1 MGLLLDVILPVFV
14 IIGFGYSMA
23 KWGGMSENMV
33 DALMWF
39 AQSIAV
45 PALLFRQMAIIDL
58 TTSFHPGMIG
68 SFYTGGFCALP
79 LDFLARGNC
88 LNAPWKRP

>member
-14 IIGFGYSMA
+14 IIGFGYGMA
-23 KWGGMSENMV
+23 KWGGMSESMV

-45 PALLFRQMAIIDL
+45 PALLFRQMALIDL

-68 SFYTGGFCALP
+68 SFYAGGFLCCAAGFFGAALVHV
-79 LDFLARGNC
+79 A
-88 LNAPWKRP
+88 A